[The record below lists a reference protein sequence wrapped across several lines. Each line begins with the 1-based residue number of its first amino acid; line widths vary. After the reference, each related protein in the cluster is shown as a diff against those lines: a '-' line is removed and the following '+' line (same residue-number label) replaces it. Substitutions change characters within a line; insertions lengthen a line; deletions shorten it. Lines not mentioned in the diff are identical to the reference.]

1 MIYECLKCQFFT
13 DNKSKFRRHLN
24 TQKHMMNS
32 FDSSSC
38 PSNSLKIPQ
47 KTSFFLKKPQ
57 FSSKN
62 LNFPHKSGKLNENES
77 NFSDFETEN
86 NESSDTSTPENPPND
101 TIECEYCFKAFSRID
116 NLNRHIK
123 DSCKEKKKLDQE
135 REEELKRLEEYK
147 KREREIYNE
156 HIDKLLDR
164 VGNTNITHNTLN
176 NNSNTNNSTNNNNCE
191 MNRNN
196 NIQLNNFGEENKE
209 MLTNKF
215 MTNMIKYPY
224 TAIPKMIEKIHFND
238 NYPENKNIRMLNKR
252 DNKLQVQNNTRWDY
266 VHKNETIRNLID
278 EQNYTMDKFFTD
290 NKDTFSEL
298 HQKRYNG
305 FQKKMDNDDSKTVK
319 NIKND
324 TELVFWNNMV

>member
-1 MIYECLKCQFFT
+1 MIYKCIKCNYFT
-13 DNKSKFRRHLN
+13 ENKSKFRRHLN
-24 TQKHMMNS
+24 TQKHIINS
-32 FDSSSC
+32 FNSSSS
-38 PSNSLKIPQ
+38 PSNSLKKPQ
-47 KTSFFLKKPQ
+47 KSSIFLKNPQ
-57 FSSKN
+57 KSSKN
-62 LNFPHKSGKLNENES
+62 LNFPHLSGKLNNS
-77 NFSDFETEN
+77 
-86 NESSDTSTPENPPND
+86 NESSDNESIEDSDDSCAEKSLNPQL
-101 TIECEYCFKAFSRID
+101 ECEYCFKLFSRID

-123 DSCKEKKKLDQE
+123 DSCKEKKKVDAE
-135 REEELKRLEEYK
+135 IEEEKERQLERK
-147 KREREIYNE
+147 KIEKEIYNE

-164 VGNTNITHNTLN
+164 VGNTSIVNNTLN
-176 NNSNTNNSTNNNNCE
+176 NNSNTNNSTNNNVE

-196 NIQLNNFGEENKE
+196 NIQLNNFGNENKE

-224 TAIPKMIEKIHFND
+224 SAIPKMIEKIHFND

-252 DNKLQVQNNTRWDY
+252 DNKLQVQNNSRWDY
-266 VHKNETIRNLID
+266 VFKNETIRNLID

-305 FQKKMDNDDSKTVK
+305 FQKKMDNDDSKTMK